1 MLPFML
7 RYYVRVSNMKIF
19 SKDFYR
25 QKKEELLADETK
37 WKLFQNAC
45 IFAVMGFTSLV
56 MSIVNIFTHQGSF
69 TWVTLAFSIACAINL
84 LLIRQKGKAAV
95 LSIIL
100 FSIEMILIFIY
111 FIVSGIPDGFSVL
124 WTAMLPCFGLL
135 MLGVKHG
142 TLASL
147 VMFAIIAFFYW
158 IPYGQS
164 LLQYPYSPTFKIRF
178 PLLYLAFLAVAV
190 MLEKI
195 REASKSALTESRRKY
210 EFLCYHDALT
220 GLYNRFWLQSVID
233 NPEQYHLKPAAVAV
247 LDIDIFKFIND
258 NFGHPSGDIVIKDIG
273 QAIVDTLNGS
283 GDVCRWGGDEFLIIF
298 HTDIDAEMV
307 CKRIVDNVCAHRF
320 VFDKENFN
328 TTVSVGLVLAPNG
341 GTDDIGK
348 LIHQADI
355 NLYHAKDYGKNCTIN
370 SELKP

>member
-1 MLPFML
+1 
-7 RYYVRVSNMKIF
+7 
-19 SKDFYR
+19 
-25 QKKEELLADETK
+25 
-37 WKLFQNAC
+37 
-45 IFAVMGFTSLV
+45 MGFTSLV

-135 MLGVKHG
+135 MFGVKHG

-164 LLQYPYSPTFKIRF
+164 LLQYPYSPTFKMRF
-178 PLLYLAFLAVAV
+178 PLLYLAFFAVAV

-195 REASKSALTESRRKY
+195 REASKNALTESRRKY

-220 GLYNRFWLQSVID
+220 GLCHRFVLQSVID
-233 NPEQYHLKPAAVAV
+233 NPDEYHHKPDAVAFLSGSV
-247 LDIDIFKFIND
+247 RGG
-258 NFGHPSGDIVIKDIG
+258 GHP
-273 QAIVDTLNGS
+273 
-283 GDVCRWGGDEFLIIF
+283 
-298 HTDIDAEMV
+298 
-307 CKRIVDNVCAHRF
+307 
-320 VFDKENFN
+320 
-328 TTVSVGLVLAPNG
+328 
-341 GTDDIGK
+341 
-348 LIHQADI
+348 
-355 NLYHAKDYGKNCTIN
+355 
-370 SELKP
+370 

>member
-37 WKLFQNAC
+37 WNLFQNAC

-135 MLGVKHG
+135 MFGVKHG

-164 LLQYPYSPTFKIRF
+164 LLQYPYSPTFKMRF
-178 PLLYLAFLAVAV
+178 PLLYLAFFAVAV

-195 REASKSALTESRRKY
+195 REASKNALTESRRKY

-247 LDIDIFKFIND
+247 LDIDNFKFIND

-355 NLYHAKDYGKNCTIN
+355 NL
-370 SELKP
+370 